1 MSLPWIRQFARPNF
15 DVGIAEL
22 ESKNSRV
29 PLNFCDEIV
38 SMKSY
43 TITAAAASILFG
55 VCLFV
60 SGCGTSQ
67 PNQPKMETSGSMM
80 SPDSKM
86 SGNMMTDDKKIS
98 GSMMSEDKMSSTN
111 KRSGPK
117 MNGMSD
123 GKMDKGEATNQ

>member
-1 MSLPWIRQFARPNF
+1 
-15 DVGIAEL
+15 
-22 ESKNSRV
+22 
-29 PLNFCDEIV
+29 
-38 SMKSY
+38 MKSY

-86 SGNMMTDDKKIS
+86 SG
-98 GSMMSEDKMSSTN
+98 SMMSDDKMSSTN
-111 KRSGPK
+111 KMSGPK

-123 GKMDKGEATNQ
+123 GKMDKGEATHK